1 MQIERLRIVNSTVM
15 VYNIDGDSVAL
26 ETHNLMSKIAHLKI
40 ELNVLDYYEDS
51 GFQCCVTRL
60 SLLVNGKTMV
70 NESFIYSSVVPE
82 ISTVVA
88 VSDTKSIHVQLKT
101 TNSPL
106 KVKTQRNYKYRCNSC
121 WQWRT
126 FDFSN

>member
-1 MQIERLRIVNSTVM
+1 
-15 VYNIDGDSVAL
+15 
-26 ETHNLMSKIAHLKI
+26 
-40 ELNVLDYYEDS
+40 
-51 GFQCCVTRL
+51 
-60 SLLVNGKTMV
+60 MV

-88 VSDTKSIHVQLKT
+88 VSDTKSIHVLLKT

-126 FDFSN
+126 LILATDWNGDYRI